1 LLEYFFYL
9 PLLTKWLNHI
19 VKTMTTEEKIFNAAR
34 IIFQKKGFA
43 GARMQEIAD
52 EAGINK
58 AMLHYCFK
66 NKELLFQAVFMNAF
80 SQLAPQINEIF
91 NSKES
96 FFEKIKKFTHSYI
109 TFVMQNPYLP
119 QFVIQE
125 MNNNPE
131 FVMSFL
137 KNENRPD
144 PTLLI
149 AQIEKEIADGIIKP
163 INPKQLLMDIFS
175 MTVFPF
181 AAQMMMKGMIQ
192 ISDAEF
198 NQMME
203 ERKTSIAEQII
214 NSIKR

>member
-1 LLEYFFYL
+1 
-9 PLLTKWLNHI
+9 
-19 VKTMTTEEKIFNAAR
+19 MTTEEKIFNAAR
-34 IIFQKKGFA
+34 IVFQKKGFS

-66 NKELLFQAVFMNAF
+66 NKELLFKAIFMNAF
-80 SQLAPQINEIF
+80 GQLAPQINAIF
-91 NSKES
+91 NSQEPV
-96 FFEKIKKFTHSYI
+96 FDKIKKFTNSYI
-109 TFVMQNPYLP
+109 SFVILNPYLP

-131 FVMSFL
+131 FVMSFM
-137 KNENRPD
+137 NYENRPN
-144 PTLLI
+144 PTALI
-149 AQIEKEIADGIIKP
+149 SQIENEIEEGILKQIH
-163 INPKQLLMDIFS
+163 PKQLLLDIFS

-181 AAQMMMKGMIQ
+181 AAKMMVKGIIQ
-192 ISDAEF
+192 ITDEEF

-214 NSIKR
+214 NSIKK

>member
-1 LLEYFFYL
+1 
-9 PLLTKWLNHI
+9 
-19 VKTMTTEEKIFNAAR
+19 MTTEEKIFNAAR

-66 NKELLFQAVFMNAF
+66 NKELLFKAIFMNAF
-80 SQLAPQINEIF
+80 RQLAPQINEIF
-91 NSKES
+91 NSS
-96 FFEKIKKFTHSYI
+96 DSVFDKIKKFTNSYI
-109 TFVMQNPYLP
+109 SFVALNPYLP

-137 KNENRPD
+137 KNENRPN
-144 PTLLI
+144 PSILI
-149 AQIEKEIADGIIKP
+149 SQIEKEISEGIIKP
-163 INPKQLLMDIFS
+163 INPKQLLLDIFS

-181 AAQMMMKGMIQ
+181 AAKIMVKGMLQ

>member
-1 LLEYFFYL
+1 
-9 PLLTKWLNHI
+9 
-19 VKTMTTEEKIFNAAR
+19 MTTEEKIFNAAR
-34 IIFQKKGFA
+34 IVFQQKGFA

-66 NKELLFQAVFMNAF
+66 NKQLLFKAVFMNAF
-80 SQLAPQINEIF
+80 GQLAPQINTIF
-91 NSKES
+91 NSDETV
-96 FFEKIKKFTHSYI
+96 FDKIKKFTHSYI
-109 TFVMQNPYLP
+109 SFVIDNPYLP

-137 KNENRPD
+137 NHENRPN
-144 PTLLI
+144 PKLLI
-149 AQIEKEIADGIIKP
+149 FQIEKEIAAGIIKP
-163 INPKQLLMDIFS
+163 ISPKQLLLDIFS

-181 AAQMMMKGMIQ
+181 AAQIMVKGIIQ
-192 ISDAEF
+192 ISDSEF
-198 NQMME
+198 NQLME

>member
-1 LLEYFFYL
+1 
-9 PLLTKWLNHI
+9 
-19 VKTMTTEEKIFNAAR
+19 MTTEEKIFNAAR

-66 NKELLFQAVFMNAF
+66 NKELLFKAVFMNAF
-80 SQLAPQINEIF
+80 GQLAPQINEIF
-91 NSKES
+91 KSNDSV
-96 FFEKIKKFTHSYI
+96 FDKIRKFTQSYI
-109 TFVMQNPYLP
+109 SFVMLNPYLP

-131 FVMSFL
+131 FVMTFL
-137 KNENRPD
+137 KNESRPN
-144 PTLLI
+144 PTLMI
-149 AQIEKEIADGIIKP
+149 AQIEKEIAEGIIKP
-163 INPKQLLMDIFS
+163 INPKQLLMDVFS

-181 AAQMMMKGMIQ
+181 DAKMIMKGMLQ
-192 ISDAEF
+192 ISDDEF
-198 NQMME
+198 QAMME

-214 NSIKR
+214 NSIKSENLNH

>member
-1 LLEYFFYL
+1 
-9 PLLTKWLNHI
+9 
-19 VKTMTTEEKIFNAAR
+19 MTTEEKIFNAAR
-34 IIFQKKGFA
+34 IVFQKKGFA

-66 NKELLFQAVFMNAF
+66 NKQLLFEAVFMNAF
-80 SQLAPQINEIF
+80 GQLAPQINAIF
-91 NSKES
+91 NSDETV
-96 FFEKIKKFTHSYI
+96 FDKIRKFTHSYI
-109 TFVMQNPYLP
+109 SFVIDNPYLP

-137 KNENRPD
+137 NHENRPD
-144 PTLLI
+144 PKLLI
-149 AQIEKEIADGIIKP
+149 SQIEKEIAAGIIKP
-163 INPKQLLMDIFS
+163 INPKQLLLDIFS

-181 AAQMMMKGMIQ
+181 AAQMMVKGIIQ
-192 ISDAEF
+192 ISDSEF
-198 NQMME
+198 NQLME

>member
-1 LLEYFFYL
+1 
-9 PLLTKWLNHI
+9 
-19 VKTMTTEEKIFNAAR
+19 MTTEEKIFNAAR
-34 IIFQKKGFA
+34 IVFQKKGFA

-66 NKELLFQAVFMNAF
+66 SKELLFKAIFMNAF
-80 SQLAPQINEIF
+80 GQLAPQINEIF
-91 NSKES
+91 NSKDTV
-96 FFEKIKKFTHSYI
+96 FDKITKFTHSYI
-109 TFVMQNPYLP
+109 SFVVLNPYLP

-131 FVMSFL
+131 FVMAFL
-137 KNENRPD
+137 KNENRPN
-144 PTLLI
+144 PTVLI

-163 INPKQLLMDIFS
+163 INPKQLLLDVFS

-181 AAQMMMKGMIQ
+181 AAKMMVKGMIQ

-198 NQMME
+198 NLMME

-214 NSIKR
+214 NSIKK

>member
-1 LLEYFFYL
+1 
-9 PLLTKWLNHI
+9 
-19 VKTMTTEEKIFNAAR
+19 MTTEEKIFNAAR
-34 IIFQKKGFA
+34 IVFQKKGFA

-66 NKELLFQAVFMNAF
+66 NKQLLFEAVFMNAF
-80 SQLAPQINEIF
+80 GQLAPQINAIF
-91 NSKES
+91 NSDETV
-96 FFEKIKKFTHSYI
+96 FNKIRKFTHSYI
-109 TFVMQNPYLP
+109 SFVIDNPYLP

-137 KNENRPD
+137 NHENRPN
-144 PTLLI
+144 PKLLI
-149 AQIEKEIADGIIKP
+149 SQIEKEIAAGIIKP
-163 INPKQLLMDIFS
+163 INPKQLLLDIFS

-181 AAQMMMKGMIQ
+181 AAQMMVKGIIQ
-192 ISDAEF
+192 ISDSEF
-198 NQMME
+198 NQLME

>member
-1 LLEYFFYL
+1 
-9 PLLTKWLNHI
+9 
-19 VKTMTTEEKIFNAAR
+19 MTTEEKIFNAAR
-34 IIFQKKGFA
+34 IVFQKKGFA

-66 NKELLFQAVFMNAF
+66 NKQLLFEAVFMNAF
-80 SQLAPQINEIF
+80 GQLAPQINGIF
-91 NSKES
+91 NSEDCV
-96 FFEKIKKFTHSYI
+96 FDKIKKFTNSYI
-109 TFVMQNPYLP
+109 SFVIQNPYLP
-119 QFVIQE
+119 PFIIQE

-131 FVMSFL
+131 FVMSFF
-137 KNENRPD
+137 NNANRPN
-144 PTLLI
+144 PTSLI
-149 AQIEKEIADGIIKP
+149 AQIEREIAEGIIKP
-163 INPKQLLMDIFS
+163 INPKHLLMNIFS

-181 AAQMMMKGMIQ
+181 AAKMMVKGMLQ
-192 ISDAEF
+192 ISDIEF

>member
-1 LLEYFFYL
+1 
-9 PLLTKWLNHI
+9 
-19 VKTMTTEEKIFNAAR
+19 MTTEEKIFNAAR

-80 SQLAPQINEIF
+80 SQLAPQINAIF
-91 NSKES
+91 KSNDSV
-96 FFEKIKKFTHSYI
+96 FDKIRKFTHSYI
-109 TFVMQNPYLP
+109 SFVMLNPYLP
-119 QFVIQE
+119 QFIIQE

-131 FVMSFL
+131 FVMAFL
-137 KNENRPD
+137 KNESRPN
-144 PTLLI
+144 PTLMI

-163 INPKQLLMDIFS
+163 TNPKQLLMNIIS

-181 AAQMMMKGMIQ
+181 AAQMMIKGMLQ

-198 NQMME
+198 NTMME

>member
-1 LLEYFFYL
+1 
-9 PLLTKWLNHI
+9 
-19 VKTMTTEEKIFNAAR
+19 MTTEEKIFNAAR
-34 IIFQKKGFA
+34 IVFQKKGFA

-66 NKELLFQAVFMNAF
+66 SKELLFKAIFMNAF

-91 NSKES
+91 NSQDTV
-96 FFEKIKKFTHSYI
+96 FDKITKFTHSYI
-109 TFVMQNPYLP
+109 SFVIVNPYLP

-131 FVMSFL
+131 FVMSFM
-137 KNENRPD
+137 NYANRPN
-144 PTLLI
+144 PAILI
-149 AQIEKEIADGIIKP
+149 AQIEKEITDGIIKP
-163 INPKQLLMDIFS
+163 INPKQLLLDIFS

-181 AAQMMMKGMIQ
+181 AAKMMVKGIIQ

-203 ERKTSIAEQII
+203 ERKTAIAEQII
-214 NSIKR
+214 KSIKN

>member
-1 LLEYFFYL
+1 
-9 PLLTKWLNHI
+9 
-19 VKTMTTEEKIFNAAR
+19 MTTEEKIFNAAR
-34 IIFQKKGFA
+34 IVFQKKGFA

-66 NKELLFQAVFMNAF
+66 SKELLFKAIFMNAF
-80 SQLAPQINEIF
+80 GQLAPQINEIF
-91 NSKES
+91 NSQDTV
-96 FFEKIKKFTHSYI
+96 FDKITKFTHSYI
-109 TFVMQNPYLP
+109 SFVVLNPYLP

-131 FVMSFL
+131 FVMMFL
-137 KNENRPD
+137 KNENRPN
-144 PTLLI
+144 PAVLI
-149 AQIEKEIADGIIKP
+149 AQIEKEIEDGIIKP
-163 INPKQLLMDIFS
+163 IHPKQLLLDIFS

-181 AAQMMMKGMIQ
+181 AAKMMVKGMIQ

-214 NSIKR
+214 NLIKN

>member
-1 LLEYFFYL
+1 
-9 PLLTKWLNHI
+9 
-19 VKTMTTEEKIFNAAR
+19 MTTEEKIFNAAR
-34 IIFQKKGFA
+34 IVFQKKGFA

-66 NKELLFQAVFMNAF
+66 NKQLLFEAVFMNAF
-80 SQLAPQINEIF
+80 SQLAPKINTIF
-91 NSKES
+91 ISEDS
-96 FFEKIKKFTHSYI
+96 LFDKIRQFTHSYI
-109 TFVMQNPYLP
+109 SFVMLNPYLP
-119 QFVIQE
+119 TFIIQE

-131 FVMSFL
+131 FVLSFL
-137 KNENRPD
+137 KNENRPN

-163 INPKQLLMDIFS
+163 INPKQLLMNMIS

-181 AAQMMMKGMIQ
+181 AAQMMVKGMLQ
-192 ISDAEF
+192 ISDTEF

>member
-1 LLEYFFYL
+1 
-9 PLLTKWLNHI
+9 
-19 VKTMTTEEKIFNAAR
+19 MTTEEKIFNAAR

-66 NKELLFQAVFMNAF
+66 NKQQLFEAVFMNAF

-91 NSKES
+91 NSKETV
-96 FFEKIKKFTHSYI
+96 FDKIRKFTHSYI
-109 TFVMQNPYLP
+109 SFVIHNPFLP
-119 QFVIQE
+119 QFLIQE

-131 FVMSFL
+131 FVMTFL
-137 KNENRPD
+137 NHDNKPNPSV
-144 PTLLI
+144 LI
-149 AQIEKEIADGIIKP
+149 AQIEKEIEAGIIKP
-163 INPKQLLMDIFS
+163 IPPKQLLLDVFS
-175 MTVFPF
+175 LTVFPF
-181 AAQMMMKGMIQ
+181 AAQMMIKGILQ
-192 ISDAEF
+192 ITEPEF

-214 NSIKR
+214 NSIKK

>member
-1 LLEYFFYL
+1 
-9 PLLTKWLNHI
+9 
-19 VKTMTTEEKIFNAAR
+19 MTTEEKIFNAAR
-34 IIFQKKGFA
+34 IIFQKKGFS

-66 NKELLFQAVFMNAF
+66 NKELLFKAVFMNAF
-80 SQLAPQINEIF
+80 GQLAPQINEIF
-91 NSKES
+91 ISEYS
-96 FFEKIKKFTHSYI
+96 VFDKIKKFTHSYI
-109 TFVMQNPYLP
+109 SFVIHNPYLP

-125 MNNNPE
+125 MNNNPA

-137 KNENRPD
+137 NNENRPN
-144 PTLLI
+144 PSLMI

-163 INPKQLLMDIFS
+163 INPKQLLMDVFS

-192 ISDAEF
+192 ISDTEF

-203 ERKTSIAEQII
+203 VRKTSIAEQII

>member
-1 LLEYFFYL
+1 
-9 PLLTKWLNHI
+9 
-19 VKTMTTEEKIFNAAR
+19 MTTEEKIFNAAR

-80 SQLAPQINEIF
+80 SQLVPQINEIF
-91 NSKES
+91 NSRDS
-96 FFEKIKKFTHSYI
+96 VFEKIRKFTHSYI
-109 TFVMQNPYLP
+109 SFVILNPYLP
-119 QFVIQE
+119 PFVIQE

-131 FVMSFL
+131 FVLSFL
-137 KNENRPD
+137 ENENRHNPSV
-144 PTLLI
+144 LI
-149 AQIEKEIADGIIKP
+149 SQIEKEIASGIIKP
-163 INPKQLLMDIFS
+163 INPKHLLMNLIS

-181 AAQMMMKGMIQ
+181 AAQMMIKGMLQ
-192 ISDAEF
+192 ISDTEF